1 MSEKPTYEEL
11 EQRIQEFEQAEFE
24 RKQTVKEL
32 QKSRERYRRI
42 FENLQ
47 DVYYEVDV
55 DGTILEVSPSIE
67 IISQYTRKALIGK
80 SLYDI
85 YTDPKERYEFLKI
98 VLDKGR
104 INDYE
109 INLKDIDGSQRLCS
123 IIALLI
129 RDSQGIPIRIIGS
142 MRDISKRK
150 RAEKALKE
158 SEDLF
163 RLTFHTSPDSINLN
177 RLEDGVYIDINDGFT
192 TIMGYTREEV
202 VGKSSLSLNIWENP
216 EDRKR
221 LVDNLTKTGYVENM
235 EATFV
240 GKDGKIIYGLMSAR
254 ITKVNG
260 ENIIISIN
268 RDITERKLAEAE
280 REKLQAQLGQ
290 AQKMESVGRL
300 AGGIA
305 HDFNNML
312 GIILGH
318 TDMALEYLDSGQPV
332 HSDLQ
337 AIRRATKRSEDL
349 VRQLLA
355 FARKQTIAPKVLVLN
370 DTVEGM
376 LKMLRRLIGE
386 NIHLSWM
393 PGKNLWPVN
402 MDPTQIDQILANL
415 CVNARDAIDGV
426 GRVAIETDN
435 VTLDEGDCTRYPEAV
450 PGDYVLLAVSDDGC
464 GIDKEI
470 LDKLFEPFF
479 TTKEVGKGTGL
490 GLPMIY
496 GIVKQNNGIV
506 NVYSEPG
513 EGTTFKIY
521 IPRHIGEDKREQK
534 QSAGLSLVG
543 GHETVLLVEDEPILL
558 QMGKAMLERLG
569 YRVLDANSP
578 AEAVKIAEE
587 HKNDIH
593 LLITDV
599 IMPEMNGRDLADK
612 LLSLLPHLKLL
623 FMSGYTA
630 DVIAHHGVLDPGV
643 KFVQK
648 PFSMKDLA
656 NRIREALES

>member
-1 MSEKPTYEEL
+1 
-11 EQRIQEFEQAEFE
+11 
-24 RKQTVKEL
+24 
-32 QKSRERYRRI
+32 
-42 FENLQ
+42 
-47 DVYYEVDV
+47 
-55 DGTILEVSPSIE
+55 
-67 IISQYTRKALIGK
+67 
-80 SLYDI
+80 
-85 YTDPKERYEFLKI
+85 
-98 VLDKGR
+98 
-104 INDYE
+104 
-109 INLKDIDGSQRLCS
+109 
-123 IIALLI
+123 
-129 RDSQGIPIRIIGS
+129 
-142 MRDISKRK
+142 
-150 RAEKALKE
+150 
-158 SEDLF
+158 
-163 RLTFHTSPDSINLN
+163 
-177 RLEDGVYIDINDGFT
+177 
-192 TIMGYTREEV
+192 
-202 VGKSSLSLNIWENP
+202 
-216 EDRKR
+216 
-221 LVDNLTKTGYVENM
+221 
-235 EATFV
+235 
-240 GKDGKIIYGLMSAR
+240 
-254 ITKVNG
+254 
-260 ENIIISIN
+260 
-268 RDITERKLAEAE
+268 
-280 REKLQAQLGQ
+280 
-290 AQKMESVGRL
+290 
-300 AGGIA
+300 
-305 HDFNNML
+305 ML

-612 LLSLLPHLKLL
+612 LLSLHPHLKLL

>member
-1 MSEKPTYEEL
+1 LIQPTRSKGYA
-11 EQRIQEFEQAEFE
+11 RPA
-24 RKQTVKEL
+24 
-32 QKSRERYRRI
+32 
-42 FENLQ
+42 
-47 DVYYEVDV
+47 
-55 DGTILEVSPSIE
+55 PS
-67 IISQYTRKALIGK
+67 L
-80 SLYDI
+80 
-85 YTDPKERYEFLKI
+85 
-98 VLDKGR
+98 GR
-104 INDYE
+104 GNVT
-109 INLKDIDGSQRLCS
+109 
-123 IIALLI
+123 
-129 RDSQGIPIRIIGS
+129 
-142 MRDISKRK
+142 
-150 RAEKALKE
+150 LKE

-163 RLTFHTSPDSINLN
+163 RLAFHTSPDSINVN

-254 ITKVNG
+254 ITKING
-260 ENIIISIN
+260 ENIIISVN

-612 LLSLLPHLKLL
+612 LLSLHPHLKLL